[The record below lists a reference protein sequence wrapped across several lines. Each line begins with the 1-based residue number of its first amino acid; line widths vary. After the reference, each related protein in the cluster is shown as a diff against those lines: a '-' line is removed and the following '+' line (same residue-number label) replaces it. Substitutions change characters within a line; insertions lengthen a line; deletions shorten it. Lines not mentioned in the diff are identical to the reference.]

1 MANAQDAV
9 STAPFVDDDADES
22 KAYEAQD
29 DVESQ
34 SDTEDGSADA
44 DVHTDVDALSKLIKD
59 SVLEA
64 LETNAQDNT
73 KTNKEGTQMAN
84 KLRKRATDD
93 DAVLEDAQTADEVLD
108 DVVDQGVDFDKAE
121 DEAGKDT
128 GSGVTVDN
136 GDNEAGS
143 EDDASD
149 TDALKPVT
157 TAEAMRLADKYI
169 KAGVIKEASR
179 YDAIS
184 KFSKLTRLAAHNQLN
199 ALAAVAKA
207 NNAKSAKLAK
217 MALRKKAE
225 VGTYEIEGLW
235 HGISQADMPA
245 GVEFVSVRPNDG
257 TAYPPA
263 EQYGCENIL
272 TVRGD
277 YDTIFQWVD
286 SHGYTPDGY
295 APYDFIHKVAHK
307 SANRK
312 MNVYRRAM
320 RKRASL
326 KSVPKAEWGEYL
338 EGSTIG
344 DVQAVYVDDSDPN
357 GNWPYMFVWND
368 GHATV
373 VDPYTYDET
382 DYDSEALAKDA
393 LAKFAT
399 ASRRKSRRVVKHVS
413 ALIDSDGIVRGTL
426 TRTGSKLTWKLAD
439 QTEDANEAGK
449 PTEGEADDIKE
460 ALEDASD
467 AFDNAKDSLEEAT
480 ERNVE
485 KASNRRA
492 MAAKRKRAAAK
503 SMRANRRTIA
513 RRNAHVRRNA
523 HARTPRLA
531 SANIHTDDK
540 LALL

>member
-44 DVHTDVDALSKLIKD
+44 DVHTDADALSKLIKD

-108 DVVDQGVDFDKAE
+108 EVTDQGVDFDKAE

-199 ALAAVAKA
+199 ALAAVTKA
-207 NNAKSAKLAK
+207 NNAKAAKLAK
-217 MALRKKAE
+217 LALRRKAD
-225 VGTYEIEGLW
+225 VGTYEIEGTW
-235 HGISQADMPA
+235 YDMSQADMPA
-245 GVEFVSVRPNDG
+245 GVEFVSVHPNNGSVYDSVEHG
-257 TAYPPA
+257 GA
-263 EQYGCENIL
+263 EDIL

-277 YDTIFQWVD
+277 YDTIIAWLDTLGFAD
-286 SHGYTPDGY
+286 NGMP
-295 APYDFIHKVAHK
+295 AADFVHKVAHRK
-307 SANRK
+307 S
-312 MNVYRRAM
+312 M
-320 RKRASL
+320 RKHASL

-338 EGSTIG
+338 EDSTID
-344 DVQAVYVDDSDPN
+344 DVQAVYVDDSDPD

-393 LAKFAT
+393 FAKFAT

-413 ALIDSDGIVRGTL
+413 ALIDSNGIVRGTL
-426 TRTGSKLTWKLAD
+426 TRTGSKFAWKLAD

-449 PTEGEADDIKE
+449 PTEGEADSIKE

-467 AFDNAKDSLEEAT
+467 AFDNAEDSLEEAT
-480 ERNVE
+480 EKAVE

-513 RRNAHVRRNA
+513 RRNAHVRSNA

>member
-29 DVESQ
+29 NVESQ

-44 DVHTDVDALSKLIKD
+44 DVHTDADALSKLIKD

-207 NNAKSAKLAK
+207 NNTKSAKLAR
-217 MALRKKAE
+217 MALRNNVEA
-225 VGTYEIEGLW
+225 GAFDG
-235 HGISQADMPA
+235 APA
-245 GVEFVSVRPNDG
+245 
-257 TAYPPA
+257 
-263 EQYGCENIL
+263 
-272 TVRGD
+272 
-277 YDTIFQWVD
+277 
-286 SHGYTPDGY
+286 
-295 APYDFIHKVAHK
+295 
-307 SANRK
+307 ANRK

-326 KSVPKAEWGEYL
+326 KSVPQAEWGEYL

-344 DVQAVYVDDSDPN
+344 DVRAVYVDDSDPN

-399 ASRRKSRRVVKHVS
+399 ASRRKSHRVVKHVS

-503 SMRANRRTIA
+503 RRHAAAKSMRANRRTIA

>member
-1 MANAQDAV
+1 LANAQDAV

-34 SDTEDGSADA
+34 SDTEDGSADADADA

-108 DVVDQGVDFDKAE
+108 DVVDQGVDFEKAE

-143 EDDASD
+143 DEDVSD

-184 KFSKLTRLAAHNQLN
+184 KLSKLTRLAAHNQLN
-199 ALAAVAKA
+199 ALAAIAKA
-207 NNAKSAKLAK
+207 NNTKSAKLAR
-217 MALRKKAE
+217 MALRNNVEA
-225 VGTYEIEGLW
+225 GAFG
-235 HGISQADMPA
+235 GI
-245 GVEFVSVRPNDG
+245 
-257 TAYPPA
+257 
-263 EQYGCENIL
+263 
-272 TVRGD
+272 
-277 YDTIFQWVD
+277 
-286 SHGYTPDGY
+286 
-295 APYDFIHKVAHK
+295 VANRY
-307 SANRK
+307 ANRK

-326 KSVPKAEWGEYL
+326 KSVPQAEWGEYL

-344 DVQAVYVDDSDPN
+344 DVRAVYVDDSDPN

-393 LAKFAT
+393 FAKFAT
-399 ASRRKSRRVVKHVS
+399 ASRRKSHRVVKHVS
-413 ALIDSDGIVRGTL
+413 ALIDSNGIVRGTL
-426 TRTGSKLTWKLAD
+426 TRTGSKFAWKLAD

-449 PTEGEADDIKE
+449 PTEGEADSIKE

-467 AFDNAKDSLEEAT
+467 AFDNVEDSLEEAT
-480 ERNVE
+480 EKNVE

-492 MAAKRKRAAAK
+492 RAAKRKAMAAKRRATAAKRKRAAAK
-503 SMRANRRTIA
+503 SMRANRRTIV
-513 RRNAHVRRNA
+513 RKNAHVRRNA

>member
-207 NNAKSAKLAK
+207 NNAKSAKLAR
-217 MALRKKAE
+217 MALRKNAE
-225 VGTYEIEGLW
+225 VGAFDG
-235 HGISQADMPA
+235 APA
-245 GVEFVSVRPNDG
+245 
-257 TAYPPA
+257 
-263 EQYGCENIL
+263 
-272 TVRGD
+272 
-277 YDTIFQWVD
+277 
-286 SHGYTPDGY
+286 
-295 APYDFIHKVAHK
+295 
-307 SANRK
+307 ANRK

-326 KSVPKAEWGEYL
+326 KSVPQAEWGEYL

-344 DVQAVYVDDSDPN
+344 DVRAVYVDDSDPN

-393 LAKFAT
+393 LANFAT
-399 ASRRKSRRVVKHVS
+399 ASRRKSHRVVKHVS
-413 ALIDSDGIVRGTL
+413 ALIDSNGIVRGTL

>member
-64 LETNAQDNT
+64 LENNAQDNT
-73 KTNKEGTQMAN
+73 ETNKEGTQMAN

-108 DVVDQGVDFDKAE
+108 EVTDQGVDFDKAE

-128 GSGVTVDN
+128 GSGVSVDN

-207 NNAKSAKLAK
+207 NNSKAAKLAK
-217 MALRKKAE
+217 LALRNKAGVKLTTDSFRPINGGNKYE
-225 VGTYEIEGLW
+225 TVLCAQFDDNGASYNAEFVTYEDSGYSEFTVYDNVGNAVY
-235 HGISQADMPA
+235 QAEADTLDDA
-245 GVEFVSVRPNDG
+245 LA
-257 TAYPPA
+257 AY
-263 EQYGCENIL
+263 NV
-272 TVRGD
+272 T
-277 YDTIFQWVD
+277 
-286 SHGYTPDGY
+286 
-295 APYDFIHKVAHK
+295 VAHK
-307 SANRK
+307 SAHRK
-312 MNVYRRAM
+312 MNAYRGAM

-326 KSVPKAEWGEYL
+326 KSVPQAEWGEYL
-338 EGSTIG
+338 EDSTID
-344 DVQAVYVDDSDPN
+344 DVQAVYVDDSDPD
-357 GNWPYMFVWND
+357 GNWPCMFVWND

-373 VDPYTYDET
+373 VDPYTHDET

-393 LAKFAT
+393 FAKFAT

-413 ALIDSDGIVRGTL
+413 ALIDSNGIVRGTL
-426 TRTGSKLTWKLAD
+426 TRAGSKLTWKLAD

-480 ERNVE
+480 EKTVE

-492 MAAKRKRAAAK
+492 MAARRKRAAAK

-513 RRNAHVRRNA
+513 RRNAH
-523 HARTPRLA
+523 ARTPRLA
-531 SANIHTDDK
+531 SANIHTDDN

>member
-44 DVHTDVDALSKLIKD
+44 DVHTDADALSKLIKD

-93 DAVLEDAQTADEVLD
+93 DAVLEDAQTADEVLG

-207 NNAKSAKLAK
+207 NNTKSAKLAK
-217 MALRKKAE
+217 MALRKNAE
-225 VGTYEIEGLW
+225 VGTYEIEGVW
-235 HGISQADMPA
+235 HDMSQADMPA
-245 GVEFVSVRPNDG
+245 GVDFVSVRPNDG

-263 EQYGCENIL
+263 GQYGCEDIL

-286 SHGYTPDGY
+286 SHGYTPEDY
-295 APYDFIHKVAHK
+295 APYDFIHKVARRKPVVHR
-307 SANRK
+307 AN
-312 MNVYRRAM
+312 

-326 KSVPKAEWGEYL
+326 KSVPQAEWGEYL
-338 EGSTIG
+338 EGSTID
-344 DVQAVYVDDSDPN
+344 DVRAVYVDDSDPD
-357 GNWPYMFVWND
+357 GNWPYIFVWND

-399 ASRRKSRRVVKHVS
+399 ASRRKSHRVVKHVS

-426 TRTGSKLTWKLAD
+426 TRTGSKFAWKLAD

-449 PTEGEADDIKE
+449 PTEGEADSIKE

-467 AFDNAKDSLEEAT
+467 AFDNVEDSLEEAT
-480 ERNVE
+480 EKTVE

-503 SMRANRRTIA
+503 SMRANKRTIA